1 MELYTKNQKQKGHTP
16 WDAEIVAERG
26 GDGDTSPMRSAR
38 SSRRWW
44 TTSGGATARS
54 GTGGCPRAR
63 GPRRSAATRRASG
76 ASSCAAGC
84 AWARRTRSCTGA
96 TRRGSPPSKGREC
109 DIDRRRDDR
118 TFTSGVAALTQ
129 TLLRKSTLKATEGFY
144 SIYAAIE
151 VTKRQVPGFSVSES
165 SVRNW
170 IRAGRLANLTMAKVA
185 IWRRSPSPKDKR
197 TFPCRAKSKQG
208 HHIADRPKEVDELKA
223 YGHCEGDTIVS
234 CSGDTTALYSLIERI
249 SDFQWTVKM
258 SRNTE
263 QCLHGALR
271 RIVDS
276 GAGIRTLTHD
286 NGMESR
292 RVKTI
297 ERILRAG
304 GATGT
309 CAFYADAYAS
319 NQRARNEKNHT
330 FHRRFLGHGRLA
342 KHSQRTV
349 QKVNDFINDYP
360 RRRFYGKSARE
371 VRDILIAGG
380 TPKIRPRPLKKWER
394 AKASV

>member
-1 MELYTKNQKQKGHTP
+1 MGRENCSKKQRR
-16 WDAEIVAERG
+16 WRYFSNAERAKLEALVDDFRRRNG
-26 GDGDTSPMRSAR
+26 PLRRWRLPTGAWSLTLGRDPSSIRRELLRGKMRMGSEDTFVHWCYSAR
-38 SSRRWW
+38 LS
-44 TTSGGATARS
+44 AERS
-54 GTGGCPRAR
+54 GAAASRKGRAR
-63 GPRRSAATRRASG
+63 DL
-76 ASSCAAGC
+76 
-84 AWARRTRSCTGA
+84 
-96 TRRGSPPSKGREC
+96 E
-109 DIDRRRDDR
+109 RRRDDK
-118 TFTSGVAALTQ
+118 TFTDGIAALTQ
-129 TLLRKSTLKATEGFY
+129 ILLRKSTLRATEGYY

-151 VTKRQVPGFSVSES
+151 VAKRQVPGFSVSES

-170 IRAGRLANLTMAKVA
+170 IRAGLLANLTMAKVA
-185 IWRRSPSPKDKR
+185 IWSRSPPPKDKR
-197 TFPCRAKSKQG
+197 TFPCNAKSKLG

-234 CSGDTTALYSLIERI
+234 CSGDTTALYSLIERV
-249 SDFQWTVKM
+249 SDFQWTVRM

-276 GAGIRTLTHD
+276 GAGIKTVTHD

-342 KHSQRTV
+342 RHSQRTV
-349 QKVNDFINDYP
+349 RKVNDFINDYP
-360 RRRFYGKSARE
+360 RRKFYGKSARE
-371 VRDILIAGG
+371 VRAILLAGG
-380 TPKIRPRPLKKWER
+380 SPEIRPRQSRKWER
-394 AKASV
+394 AKATEAGA

>member
-1 MELYTKNQKQKGHTP
+1 MGHGNCSKKRRR
-16 WDAEIVAERG
+16 WRYFSDAERSKLEALVDDHRRRNGPIRSWRLPTGAWAETLGRDPSSVRRELLRGRMRMGSEDTFVHWCYSARLSAER
-26 GDGDTSPMRSAR
+26 
-38 SSRRWW
+38 SR
-44 TTSGGATARS
+44 
-54 GTGGCPRAR
+54 
-63 GPRRSAATRRASG
+63 AAAS
-76 ASSCAAGC
+76 
-84 AWARRTRSCTGA
+84 R
-96 TRRGSPPSKGREC
+96 KGREC

-297 ERILRAG
+297 ERILRAAQSRRSTTSSTTIRG
-304 GATGT
+304 GGST
-309 CAFYADAYAS
+309 AS
-319 NQRARNEKNHT
+319 PPAR
-330 FHRRFLGHGRLA
+330 
-342 KHSQRTV
+342 
-349 QKVNDFINDYP
+349 
-360 RRRFYGKSARE
+360 
-371 VRDILIAGG
+371 
-380 TPKIRPRPLKKWER
+380 
-394 AKASV
+394 

>member
-1 MELYTKNQKQKGHTP
+1 
-16 WDAEIVAERG
+16 
-26 GDGDTSPMRSAR
+26 
-38 SSRRWW
+38 
-44 TTSGGATARS
+44 
-54 GTGGCPRAR
+54 
-63 GPRRSAATRRASG
+63 
-76 ASSCAAGC
+76 
-84 AWARRTRSCTGA
+84 
-96 TRRGSPPSKGREC
+96 
-109 DIDRRRDDR
+109 
-118 TFTSGVAALTQ
+118 
-129 TLLRKSTLKATEGFY
+129 
-144 SIYAAIE
+144 
-151 VTKRQVPGFSVSES
+151 
-165 SVRNW
+165 
-170 IRAGRLANLTMAKVA
+170 MAKVA
-185 IWRRSPSPKDKR
+185 IWSRSPPPKDKR
-197 TFPCRAKSKQG
+197 TFPCNAKSKLG

-234 CSGDTTALYSLIERI
+234 CSGDTTALYSLIERV
-249 SDFQWTVKM
+249 SDFQWTVRM

-276 GAGIRTLTHD
+276 GAGIKTVTHD

-342 KHSQRTV
+342 RHSQRTV
-349 QKVNDFINDYP
+349 RKVNDFINDYP
-360 RRRFYGKSARE
+360 RRKFYGKSARE
-371 VRDILIAGG
+371 VRDILLAGG
-380 TPKIRPRPLKKWER
+380 SPEIRPRQSRKWER
-394 AKASV
+394 AKATEAGA

>member
-1 MELYTKNQKQKGHTP
+1 MGRGNCSKKRRRWLYVS
-16 WDAEIVAERG
+16 DAERAKLEALVDDFRRRNGPLRRWRLPTGSWALTLGRDPSSVRRELLRGKMRMGSEDTFVHWCYSARLSAER
-26 GDGDTSPMRSAR
+26 SRAAAAR
-38 SSRRWW
+38 K
-44 TTSGGATARS
+44 G
-54 GTGGCPRAR
+54 RAR
-63 GPRRSAATRRASG
+63 DL
-76 ASSCAAGC
+76 
-84 AWARRTRSCTGA
+84 
-96 TRRGSPPSKGREC
+96 E
-109 DIDRRRDDR
+109 RRRDDK
-118 TFTSGVAALTQ
+118 TFTDGIAALTQ
-129 TLLRKSTLKATEGFY
+129 ILLRKSTLRATEGYY

-151 VTKRQVPGFSVSES
+151 VAKRQVPGFSVSES

-170 IRAGRLANLTMAKVA
+170 IKAGLLANLTMAKVA
-185 IWRRSPSPKDKR
+185 IWSRSPPPKDKR
-197 TFPCRAKSKQG
+197 TFPCNAKSKQG
-208 HHIADRPKEVDELKA
+208 HHIADRPKEADELKA

-234 CSGDTTALYSLIERI
+234 CSGDTTALYSLIERV

-276 GAGIRTLTHD
+276 GAGIKTVTHD

-342 KHSQRTV
+342 RHSQRTV
-349 QKVNDFINDYP
+349 RKVNDFINDYP
-360 RRRFYGKSARE
+360 RRKFYGKSARE
-371 VRDILIAGG
+371 VRDILLAGG
-380 TPKIRPRPLKKWER
+380 SPKVRPKRPGKRER
-394 AKASV
+394 AKAAEAGA

>member
-1 MELYTKNQKQKGHTP
+1 MGRENCSKKQRR
-16 WDAEIVAERG
+16 WRYFSNAERAKLEALVDDFRRRNG
-26 GDGDTSPMRSAR
+26 PLRRWRLPTGAWSLTLGRDPSSIRRELLRGKMRMGSEDTFVHWCYSAR
-38 SSRRWW
+38 LS
-44 TTSGGATARS
+44 AERS
-54 GTGGCPRAR
+54 GVAASRKGRAR
-63 GPRRSAATRRASG
+63 DL
-76 ASSCAAGC
+76 
-84 AWARRTRSCTGA
+84 
-96 TRRGSPPSKGREC
+96 E
-109 DIDRRRDDR
+109 RRRDDK
-118 TFTSGVAALTQ
+118 TFTDGIAALTQ
-129 TLLRKSTLKATEGFY
+129 ILLRKSTLRATEGYY

-151 VTKRQVPGFSVSES
+151 VAKRQVPGFSVSES

-170 IRAGRLANLTMAKVA
+170 IRAGLLANLTMAKVA
-185 IWRRSPSPKDKR
+185 IWSRSPPPKDKR
-197 TFPCRAKSKQG
+197 TFPCNAKSKLG

-234 CSGDTTALYSLIERI
+234 CSGDTTALYSLIERV
-249 SDFQWTVKM
+249 SDFQWTVRM

-276 GAGIRTLTHD
+276 GAGIKTVTHD

-342 KHSQRTV
+342 RHSQRTV
-349 QKVNDFINDYP
+349 RKVNDFINDYP
-360 RRRFYGKSARE
+360 RRKFYGKSARE
-371 VRDILIAGG
+371 VRDILLAGG
-380 TPKIRPRPLKKWER
+380 SPEIRPRQSRK
-394 AKASV
+394 

>member
-1 MELYTKNQKQKGHTP
+1 MGRENCSKKQRR
-16 WDAEIVAERG
+16 WRYFSNAERAKLEALVDDFRRRNG
-26 GDGDTSPMRSAR
+26 PLRRWRLPTGAWSLTLGRDPSSIRRELLRGKMRMGSEDTFVHWCYSAR
-38 SSRRWW
+38 LS
-44 TTSGGATARS
+44 AERS
-54 GTGGCPRAR
+54 GAAASRKGRAR
-63 GPRRSAATRRASG
+63 DL
-76 ASSCAAGC
+76 
-84 AWARRTRSCTGA
+84 
-96 TRRGSPPSKGREC
+96 E
-109 DIDRRRDDR
+109 RRRDDK
-118 TFTSGVAALTQ
+118 TFTDGIAALTQ
-129 TLLRKSTLKATEGFY
+129 ILLRKSTLRATEGYY

-151 VTKRQVPGFSVSES
+151 VAKRQVPGFSVSES

-170 IRAGRLANLTMAKVA
+170 IRAGLLANLTMAKVA
-185 IWRRSPSPKDKR
+185 IWSRSPPPKDKR
-197 TFPCRAKSKQG
+197 TFPCNAKSKSG

-234 CSGDTTALYSLIERI
+234 CSGDTTALYSLIERV
-249 SDFQWTVKM
+249 SDFQWTVRM

-276 GAGIRTLTHD
+276 GAGIKTVTHD

-342 KHSQRTV
+342 RHSQRTV
-349 QKVNDFINDYP
+349 RKVNDFINDYP
-360 RRRFYGKSARE
+360 RRKFYGKSARE
-371 VRDILIAGG
+371 VRAILLAGG
-380 TPKIRPRPLKKWER
+380 SPEIRPRQSRKWER
-394 AKASV
+394 AKATEAGA

>member
-1 MELYTKNQKQKGHTP
+1 MGRGNCSKKRRRWLYVS
-16 WDAEIVAERG
+16 DAERAKLEALVDDFRRRNGPLRRWRLPTGSWALTLGRDPSSVRRELLRGKMRMGSEDTFVHWCYSARLSAER
-26 GDGDTSPMRSAR
+26 SRAAAAR
-38 SSRRWW
+38 K
-44 TTSGGATARS
+44 G
-54 GTGGCPRAR
+54 RAR
-63 GPRRSAATRRASG
+63 DLERRRS
-76 ASSCAAGC
+76 
-84 AWARRTRSCTGA
+84 
-96 TRRGSPPSKGREC
+96 
-109 DIDRRRDDR
+109 DR
-118 TFTSGVAALTQ
+118 TFTDGVAALTQ
-129 TLLRKSTLKATEGFY
+129 ILLRKSTLRATEGYY

-151 VTKRQVPGFSVSES
+151 VAKRQVPGFSVSES

-170 IRAGRLANLTMAKVA
+170 IKAGLLANLTMAKVA
-185 IWRRSPSPKDKR
+185 IWSRSPPKDKR
-197 TFPCRAKSKQG
+197 TFPCNAKSKQG
-208 HHIADRPKEVDELKA
+208 HHIADRPKEADELKA

-234 CSGDTTALYSLIERI
+234 CSGDTTALYSLIERV

-276 GAGIRTLTHD
+276 GAGIKTVTHD

-342 KHSQRTV
+342 RHSQRTV
-349 QKVNDFINDYP
+349 RKVNDFINDYP
-360 RRRFYGKSARE
+360 RRKFYGKSARE
-371 VRDILIAGG
+371 VRDILLAGG
-380 TPKIRPRPLKKWER
+380 SPKVRPKRPGKRER
-394 AKASV
+394 AKAAEAGA

>member
-1 MELYTKNQKQKGHTP
+1 LGHGNCSKKRRR
-16 WDAEIVAERG
+16 WRYFSDAE
-26 GDGDTSPMRSAR
+26 RSKLEALVDDY
-38 SSRRWW
+38 RR
-44 TTSGGATARS
+44 R
-54 GTGGCPRAR
+54 TGPIRHWRLPTG
-63 GPRRSAATRRASG
+63 
-76 ASSCAAGC
+76 
-84 AWARRTRSCTGA
+84 AWAETLGRAPSSVRRELL
-96 TRRGSPPSKGREC
+96 RGKMRMGSDDTFVHWCYSAGISSEKSRAAASRKGREC
-109 DIDRRRDDR
+109 DIDRRRSDG
-118 TFTSGVAALTQ
+118 TFRAGITALTQ

-151 VTKRQVPGFSVSES
+151 VAKRQVPGFSVSES

-185 IWRRSPSPKDKR
+185 IWRRSPSPKGKR
-197 TFPCRAKSKQG
+197 TFPCKAKSKQG
-208 HHIADRPKEVDELKA
+208 HHIADRPKEVDDLKS

-234 CSGDTTALYSLIERI
+234 CSGDTTALYSLIERV

-342 KHSQRTV
+342 KHSQRTI

-371 VRDILIAGG
+371 VRDVLIAGG
-380 TPKIRPRPLKKWER
+380 TPKIRPRTPRKWER
-394 AKASV
+394 AKAASA

>member
-1 MELYTKNQKQKGHTP
+1 MGRENCSKKQRR
-16 WDAEIVAERG
+16 WRYFSNAERAKLEALVDDFRRRNG
-26 GDGDTSPMRSAR
+26 PLRRWRLPTGAWSLTLGRDPSSIRRELLRGKMRMGSEDTFVHWCYSAR
-38 SSRRWW
+38 LS
-44 TTSGGATARS
+44 AERS
-54 GTGGCPRAR
+54 GVAASRKGRAR
-63 GPRRSAATRRASG
+63 DL
-76 ASSCAAGC
+76 
-84 AWARRTRSCTGA
+84 
-96 TRRGSPPSKGREC
+96 E
-109 DIDRRRDDR
+109 RRRDDK
-118 TFTSGVAALTQ
+118 TFTDGIAALTQ
-129 TLLRKSTLKATEGFY
+129 ILLRKSTLRATEGYY

-151 VTKRQVPGFSVSES
+151 VAKRQVPGFSVSES

-170 IRAGRLANLTMAKVA
+170 IRAGLLANLTMAKVA
-185 IWRRSPSPKDKR
+185 IWSRSPPPKDKR
-197 TFPCRAKSKQG
+197 TFPCNAKSKLG

-234 CSGDTTALYSLIERI
+234 CSGDTTALYSLIERV
-249 SDFQWTVKM
+249 SDFQWTVRM

-276 GAGIRTLTHD
+276 GAGIKTVTHD

-342 KHSQRTV
+342 RHSQRTV
-349 QKVNDFINDYP
+349 RKVNDFINDYP
-360 RRRFYGKSARE
+360 RRKFYGKSARE
-371 VRDILIAGG
+371 VRAILLAGG
-380 TPKIRPRPLKKWER
+380 SPEIRPRQSRKWER
-394 AKASV
+394 AKATEAGA